1 MRDNHRNI
9 EFDVHRV
16 DGKRYQWTIHPMMR
30 QGICVVGTVEG
41 DEEKATATARAEIDA
56 RLGERER
63 ESVHN
68 PTRGQLMPWST
79 LMPYALVALIGIA
92 VLIAS
97 YRIGV

>member
-1 MRDNHRNI
+1 MRNNHRNI

-30 QGICVVGTVEG
+30 QGICVVGEG

>member
-68 PTRGQLMPWST
+68 PTRGQLMPRST

>member
-1 MRDNHRNI
+1 
-9 EFDVHRV
+9 
-16 DGKRYQWTIHPMMR
+16 MMR

-79 LMPYALVALIGIA
+79 LMPYALVALMGIA

>member
-9 EFDVHRV
+9 AFDVHRV

-41 DEEKATATARAEIDA
+41 DEEKGTATARAEIDA

>member
-1 MRDNHRNI
+1 MRNNHRNI

>member
-56 RLGERER
+56 WLGERER
-63 ESVHN
+63 ESIHN

-79 LMPYALVALIGIA
+79 LTPFALVALIGIA
-92 VLIAS
+92 VLFAT
-97 YRIGV
+97 YRTGF

>member
-63 ESVHN
+63 ESV
-68 PTRGQLMPWST
+68 ST
-79 LMPYALVALIGIA
+79 IRLGGNLCLGPRLCRTL
-92 VLIAS
+92 LS
-97 YRIGV
+97 R

>member
-9 EFDVHRV
+9 KFDVHRV